1 MDGARRSKRRP
12 RVKEAAP
19 SKKRKTKAKRDAT
32 PIVSAA
38 ARSALVRVLGH
49 ERELLCVV
57 ARQLSYRDASALS
70 LVDRGAR
77 DLLRETPSAWRGFLE
92 SRDVDAWGAYG
103 KVDE

>member
-1 MDGARRSKRRP
+1 MASVASEEKSKAP
-12 RVKEAAP
+12 AAP

-32 PIVSAA
+32 PIVAAAA